1 VNVDRSCAVVG
12 GTWTKSVIA
21 SYFAVVL
28 GDPTIALSDYK
39 HYLSQEDILRA
50 YRNPIR
56 VWDLGDGFTM
66 MMGPNWAAIIQK
78 VGYV

>member
-1 VNVDRSCAVVG
+1 M
-12 GTWTKSVIA
+12 
-21 SYFAVVL
+21 L